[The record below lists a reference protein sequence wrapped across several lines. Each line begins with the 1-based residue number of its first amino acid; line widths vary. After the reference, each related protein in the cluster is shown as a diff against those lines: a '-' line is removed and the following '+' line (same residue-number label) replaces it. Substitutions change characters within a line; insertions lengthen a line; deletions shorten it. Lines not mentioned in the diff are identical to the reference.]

1 MNRYIKSTAFF
12 LALFCLLALLAGCV
26 KPAPEGSDAP
36 SASSPVSLD
45 GKESTVE
52 SNGEARPSLPSAS
65 PSLSQP
71 SPTPSL
77 DDASPSLPSKE
88 PDVLTFYLENAAGA
102 ASREISLPL
111 TIENNDGIAGY
122 SVTVCYD
129 PQVLTFLSCK
139 NNVPG
144 GFSVTN
150 STVTG
155 KVRVMCTVMGG
166 NKLTLNG
173 VCDLLTFRINEG
185 VNVGSY
191 PLELILADASDSV
204 YIVTDDG
211 KTPSVDCTL
220 KGSTLNVHC

>member
-1 MNRYIKSTAFF
+1 MKSVIFKTALSLLIA
-12 LALFCLLALLAGCV
+12 LALVCCAGCA
-26 KPAPEGSDAP
+26 KKKSSTDGPSPEGGDFTFALG
-36 SASSPVSLD
+36 SAE
-45 GKESTVE
+45 GKAGEDVE
-52 SNGEARPSLPSAS
+52 
-65 PSLSQP
+65 
-71 SPTPSL
+71 
-77 DDASPSLPSKE
+77 
-88 PDVLTFYLENAAGA
+88 
-102 ASREISLPL
+102 IPL
-111 TIENNDGIAGY
+111 TIRSNPSIAGY

-129 PQVLTFLSCK
+129 PAVLTFKSCDNK
-139 NNVPG
+139 VSG
-144 GFSVTN
+144 GFAVTN
-150 STVTG
+150 STVPG

-191 PLELILADASDSV
+191 PLDLILADASDSV